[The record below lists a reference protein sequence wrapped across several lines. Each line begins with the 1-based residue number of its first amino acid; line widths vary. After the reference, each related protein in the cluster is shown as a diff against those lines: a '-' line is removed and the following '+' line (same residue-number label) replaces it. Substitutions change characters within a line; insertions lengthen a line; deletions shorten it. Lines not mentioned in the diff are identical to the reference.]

1 MTLRMKF
8 ISLII
13 TLGIVTVLISTSFM
27 AKYNEEILLEDTLNN
42 NKEIAEAI
50 SISID
55 NYLV

>member
-1 MTLRMKF
+1 MKF